1 MGRSL
6 SCAGGFIRQIAVQ
19 SWLQLC
25 GSPRPCLSPV
35 FVTHVLTDD
44 GSRCQSEGETA
55 VSQAPGEDIYIFF
68 LTGLTGFLASRKLF
82 IIQHSSEQ
90 CVLVS

>member
-35 FVTHVLTDD
+35 FVTHVLIDD

-55 VSQAPGEDIYIFF
+55 VSQAPGEDIYIFSNRF
-68 LTGLTGFLASRKLF
+68 DRFSCISKTVYYSTFF
-82 IIQHSSEQ
+82 
-90 CVLVS
+90 